1 MRRPSGSKLTTGGA
15 TLRVAG
21 YVVGILALLFA
32 APQHA
37 ASADAAARLVLRG
50 LDGRTF
56 DWGFE
61 LMIEKPWGPP

>member
-1 MRRPSGSKLTTGGA
+1 MRHPSGSKLTTGGA
-15 TLRVAG
+15 TLC
-21 YVVGILALLFA
+21 VVGILALLFA

-37 ASADAAARLVLRG
+37 ASADAVAGFVLRG

-61 LMIEKPWGPP
+61 LMIEVPWGPR